1 MPLSESLTE
10 KLEEVVVRF
19 REVEKSLADPEVLAS
34 QERYQ
39 KTAKEHSDLS
49 ALVEAFEKHQEL
61 EAQLAENRELLE
73 EDDEELAELAR
84 AEIEDAEEKLPE
96 LERRMSLL
104 LVPKNPNDDKNV
116 ILEIRAG
123 TGGDEAALFA
133 GDLLRIVHALCRG
146 KKLEDRDDGRPRN
159 PGRGLQGGGGHDNR
173 PGGLQPAEV

>member
-84 AEIEDAEEKLPE
+84 AEIEDAEAKLPE
-96 LERRMSLL
+96 LEHRMNLL

-133 GDLLRIVHALCRG
+133 GDLLRMYMRFAEEKSWKVEMMGAH
-146 KKLEDRDDGRPRN
+146 ET
-159 PGRGLQGGGGHDNR
+159 
-173 PGGLQPAEV
+173 PGGASRKWWS